1 MRLTLVVAF
10 VLSGSFAC
18 APPPE
23 PAPEDLD
30 GNLRWFW
37 SKSPDATDAEVVEA
51 ALKLQGAGKADTLT
65 AEKPGRGYLTRLV
78 PDELAVVGLKDVVDP
93 AKARGF
99 FITNVFPCTLDKL
112 ETIVTALDQK
122 AQYPEAYDAY
132 ARTYTSDVDAFQAR
146 SRPSLSWDVTL
157 TAKLV
162 TAPYTSNLKG
172 GVRRLTPAMGATP
185 FGPVLIARTWLAAP
199 ATFRN
204 PDPATGFDQDYQIEI
219 YWERTP
225 GEIFHAYGMWRDLRL
240 GLGFT
245 TESNDLVNTVMS
257 GLIDWD
263 KKTAELCKK

>member
-1 MRLTLVVAF
+1 MRRLVPVLVF
-10 VLSGSFAC
+10 VTVTAC
-18 APPPE
+18 GPQAM

-37 SKSPDATDAEVVEA
+37 SSSKDAKDAEVVEA
-51 ALKLQGAGKADTLT
+51 ALRLETAGKAASLT
-65 AEKPGRGYLTRLV
+65 ADKPGRGFITRLT

-93 AKARGF
+93 SKARGF
-99 FITNVFPCTLDKL
+99 FISNVFPCTLDKL
-112 ETIVTALDQK
+112 EAIVFALDQK

-132 ARTYTSDVDAFQAR
+132 TRTYTSDFDAYAGR
-146 SRPSLSWDVTL
+146 SAPTLTWDVTL

-172 GVRRLTPAMGATP
+172 GLRRVTPPAGKTS
-185 FGPVLIARTWLAAP
+185 FGPLLIARTWLPAP
-199 ATFRN
+199 AMFRN
-204 PDPATGFDQDYQIEI
+204 PDPATSFEQDYQIEVF
-219 YWERTP
+219 WERAP

-245 TESNDLVNTVMS
+245 TEDNGVANTIMS

-263 KKTAELCKK
+263 KKTTELCKK